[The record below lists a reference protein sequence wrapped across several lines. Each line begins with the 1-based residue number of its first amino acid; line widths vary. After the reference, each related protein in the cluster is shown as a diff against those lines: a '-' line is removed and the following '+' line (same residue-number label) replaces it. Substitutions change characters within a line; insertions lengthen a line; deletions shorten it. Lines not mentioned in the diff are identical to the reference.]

1 MTQTPTRQ
9 SQRARGWIVWIWAAA
24 FSLVMSASYFIL
36 ASQAWH
42 MGLLGVVWAVGAVI
56 LAARAL
62 YGRAH
67 GGY

>member
-9 SQRARGWIVWIWAAA
+9 RQRARGWIIWIWAAA
-24 FSLVMSASYFIL
+24 FSLLMSASYFIL

-67 GGY
+67 GGS